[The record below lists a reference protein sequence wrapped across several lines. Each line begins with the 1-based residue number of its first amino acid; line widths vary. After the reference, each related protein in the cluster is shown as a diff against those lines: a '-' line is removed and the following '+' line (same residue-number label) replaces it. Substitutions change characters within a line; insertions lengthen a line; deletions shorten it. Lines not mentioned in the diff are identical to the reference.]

1 MSLTDKIGIRVS
13 IVSKLEEAKLSKILN
28 EPTIKQKIM
37 NTIIEAEAQG
47 GVSEV
52 EITNDKIKVVRK
64 GEHDIIEIDLDEI
77 NFND

>member
-47 GVSEV
+47 GVSGPV
-52 EITNDKIKVVRK
+52 
-64 GEHDIIEIDLDEI
+64 GA
-77 NFND
+77 